1 MAERLR
7 VDYVQ
12 VESLIT
18 DMKSCEANVENIY
31 EEMTNTVSSLV
42 NNGYMEAD
50 AATAYVEEFKQMLG
64 PDIENLSDLITR
76 FHSQLSQVCQNFAE
90 ADSKLAKM
98 LF

>member
-1 MAERLR
+1 MADRLR

-12 VESLIT
+12 VEGLINE
-18 DMKSCEANVENIY
+18 MKTCEANVESVY
-31 EEMTNTVSSLV
+31 EEMTTTVSSLV

-50 AATAYVEEFKQMLG
+50 AANAYVTEFKQMLG

-76 FHSQLSQVCQNFAE
+76 FYNQLSQICQNFAD

>member
-18 DMKSCEANVENIY
+18 DMKSCEANVENVY

-90 ADSKLAKM
+90 ADLQLAKM